1 MFTTGPGAST
11 DMTPT
16 FRHMVYNSESTS
28 RVGKEADMPL
38 VRVQT
43 KGQITVPRS
52 MREAMGIETGTELVC
67 VQTGPRVFECRV
79 MPKPMSLRDFIDQFS
94 GPEPAP
100 TPEEIQEIVRD
111 GILAE
116 ARAEYGDLLED

>member
-1 MFTTGPGAST
+1 
-11 DMTPT
+11 
-16 FRHMVYNSESTS
+16 
-28 RVGKEADMPL
+28 
-38 VRVQT
+38 
-43 KGQITVPRS
+43 
-52 MREAMGIETGTELVC
+52 
-67 VQTGPRVFECRV
+67 
-79 MPKPMSLRDFIDQFS
+79 MSLRDFIDQFS